1 LAGLLAR
8 SFDGCVLVL
17 AGRLRHFKIGLLIGG
32 RQRCSDMGMNRYQ
45 LRGRNMRLLALVMFL
60 IALTTSYLL
69 MLRHFNVSE
78 LPSERYFG
86 ATDPVKPAGE
96 VYLEPIS
103 IDAPNDAMQM
113 RAYLS
118 PSISKRKNA
127 DAASDQDLTLLVTH
141 DRAVEEVKLA
151 AADRLATSTFEVN
164 LNEGSVTH
172 YPLDTYRARFGV
184 QLRDG
189 KSSLR
194 LPVRVTMWEGVL
206 GYNLH
211 TTNHPGPD
219 PDDVELTTAITR
231 SGAFAL
237 FALCAYGAMVVLA
250 CCALAVGI
258 LIFTDVRRPEP
269 TLIGALA
276 AMAFAL
282 PVLRNALPGSP
293 PLGVE
298 ADIWVFLWTELAV
311 VLALALL
318 VFKWATRP

>member
-1 LAGLLAR
+1 
-8 SFDGCVLVL
+8 
-17 AGRLRHFKIGLLIGG
+17 
-32 RQRCSDMGMNRYQ
+32 MNRYQ
-45 LRGRNMRLLALVMFL
+45 LRGRNTRLMALGMFL
-60 IALTTSYLL
+60 IALTASYLL

-78 LPSERYFG
+78 LPSERHFG
-86 ATDPVKPAGE
+86 AIGPVMAAGE

-103 IDAPNDAMQM
+103 IDPPNDALQM

-118 PSISKRKNA
+118 PSKGA

-151 AADRLATSTFEVN
+151 AAGRIATSTFEVD

-172 YPLDTYRARFGV
+172 YPLDAYRARFGV
-184 QLRDG
+184 QLLDG

-194 LPVRVTMWEGVL
+194 LPVRVTMWEGVR

-211 TTNHPGPD
+211 TTSQPGAD

-250 CCALAVGI
+250 CCALAIGI
-258 LIFTDVRRPEP
+258 LTFTDVRRPEP

-276 AMAFAL
+276 ARAFAL
-282 PVLRNALPGSP
+282 SVLRNALPGSP

-298 ADIWVFLWTELAV
+298 ADIWVFLWAELAV

-318 VFKWATRP
+318 VFRWAKTGPRP